1 MFDSLPHS
9 LGLNIVQVTVDEAR
23 YSRMMRPGKELGWVS
38 QRCLY
43 GRNAISVFGSSN
55 LPIDLQ

>member
-1 MFDSLPHS
+1 MFESLPHS
-9 LGLNIVQVTVDEAR
+9 LGLNIVQFPVDEAR
-23 YSRMMRPGKELGWVS
+23 HSRMMRPGKGLGWVG

-43 GRNAISVFGSSN
+43 GRNAVSMFGSSN